1 MKYLIILLFTGLT
14 FSQVT
19 EEEHQIVK
27 NALVNM
33 TIRWDQVAIRN
44 EVLTQNLQLTND
56 FIADLQAIE
65 NPSEELIAIFKKYNI
80 NQPERKEDERNN

>member
-1 MKYLIILLFTGLT
+1 MKYLIILLFAGLT

-19 EEEHQIVK
+19 EEEHQMVK
-27 NALVNM
+27 NTLVNM

-44 EVLTQNLQLTND
+44 EALTQNLQLTND

-65 NPSEELIAIFKKYNI
+65 NPSEELIAIFEKYNI